1 MPPSTA
7 ANNPVARQVSV
18 AGADRVDQSQP
29 QFQTNT
35 ATAGPATL
43 HRRSLL
49 GEILDWMLAP
59 LFLLWPMSVAI
70 TYVVAQDIAN
80 TPYDRGLRSALA
92 VLSEQIQW
100 PNGGAGQ
107 PILPVNPLTRVALR
121 THDSE
126 GVFWKAQVVLY
137 TADGQVEGPVIGGD
151 AALPTPKLNYEDIR
165 PGRVYYT
172 DQTIN
177 GFDVRLAYQWAYNQ
191 RYPTDDLVLLIVAE
205 GREPRVELANSIIK
219 GVIIPQFLVLPVAV
233 LLIWFGLSRGVAPIQ
248 ALQRRLRARR
258 PDDLSAIDEQATPAE
273 ITPLVTAMNDL
284 LTRLSGNIEAQ
295 RRFVADAA
303 HQLKTPL
310 AGLRLQAELALKSA
324 SNPETQENLHK
335 IVAGT
340 ARATRLI
347 NQLLLMATAENPDR
361 LQLVPLDLNQL
372 ARAVTEEWV
381 ETALARGIDLGYEE
395 TAEPAMIRGQSLL
408 LSEALNNLIDNALR
422 YAPYSSH
429 VTVGVK
435 ITDTEVLLS
444 VEDNGPGISENE
456 RGRIFDR
463 FYRVLGTEAHGSGLG
478 LAIVKEISQKH
489 QASID
494 FTAVRPDS
502 VPPGTRFTLTF
513 KRIR

>member
-7 ANNPVARQVSV
+7 AHNRSELASPSA
-18 AGADRVDQSQP
+18 
-29 QFQTNT
+29 
-35 ATAGPATL
+35 ATASHGAQGLETGIARGDANTL
-43 HRRSLL
+43 YRRSLL

-92 VLSEQIQW
+92 VLSEQIEW
-100 PNGGAGQ
+100 PNGGEGQ
-107 PILPVNPLTRVALR
+107 PILPLNPLTKVALR

-137 TADGQVEGPVIGGD
+137 TGDGQVDGPVIGGD
-151 AALPTPKLNYEDIR
+151 AALPTPKLDYEDIR
-165 PGRVYYT
+165 PGRVEYM

-191 RYPTDDLVLLIVAE
+191 RFPNDDLVLLMVAE
-205 GREPRVELANSIIK
+205 GREPRVEMANAIIK

-233 LLIWFGLSRGVAPIQ
+233 LLIWFGLSRGVAPIN

-258 PDDLSAIDEQATPAE
+258 PDDLSAIDEHATPAE

-284 LTRLSGNIEAQ
+284 LLRLSGNIEAQ

-310 AGLRLQAELALKSA
+310 SGLRLQAELALKSA
-324 SNPETQENLHK
+324 PNAETEENLHK

-347 NQLLLMATAENPDR
+347 NQLLLMATAENPDQV
-361 LQLVPLDLNQL
+361 QLVPLDLTKL
-372 ARAVTEEWV
+372 ARQVTEEWV
-381 ETALARGIDLGYEE
+381 EQALARGIDLGFED
-395 TAEPAMIRGQSLL
+395 TQEPAMIRGQSLL

-422 YAPYSSH
+422 YAPYSGH
-429 VTVGVK
+429 VTVSVK
-435 ITDTEVLLS
+435 LSDTEVRLI
-444 VEDNGPGISENE
+444 VEDNGPGISVEE
-456 RGRIFDR
+456 RERIFDR
-463 FYRVLGTEAHGSGLG
+463 FYRVLGTQTHGSGLG
-478 LAIVKEISQKH
+478 LAIVKEVAQKH
-489 QASID
+489 QARV
-494 FTAVRPDS
+494 TVDS
-502 VPPGTRFTLTF
+502 VHPTSMPAGTRFTLTF
-513 KRIR
+513 KRAR